1 MKHKWTN
8 NLGLKIVSLLV
19 SCLIWVVVT
28 NTNDPESTQV
38 YKNVPITIKNQDTI
52 TNANKTFTVVDGV
65 DKINVYVTA
74 RKSVRSSLAA
84 DSFIVKADM
93 ENYNE
98 ALGTVP
104 LEISCEDGRIRQEDI
119 RMLPSSLKISMEDKV
134 EQNFGMAVVTTGKP
148 DKGYEVGKTTI
159 VTGDTIRIAGPES
172 LINII
177 GKVTI
182 SVDVTNMSMGST
194 DFYPIRIEDKNGAIL
209 TDGQMSN
216 LELKNSDGVSLQNN
230 SAEVRTELWK
240 VYNDIPL
247 KVEVT
252 GEVAPG
258 YKVSAVTLA
267 PQTINLV
274 AEENA
279 IEELGGIIQLKDPVN
294 VEGMTETQDFTVDL
308 NDTLNQYDDI
318 RLESDI
324 SSAITVHVGIDE
336 VGSKTFQMPISD
348 IIMHNTPSDKKL
360 IFSPADAVSI
370 SVKTTSEDSEEA
382 ITLTLS
388 DISAEIDLK
397 SCEING
403 SYTLPVNVTLP
414 EGYELVN
421 DVSIVVNI
429 EEQDNEAE
437 IEANTEG

>member
-8 NLGLKIVSLLV
+8 NLGLKVLSLLV
-19 SCLIWVVVT
+19 SCLIWLVVT

-74 RKSVRSSLAA
+74 RKSIRAA
-84 DSFIVKADM
+84 LNSGSFTVKADM

-104 LEISCEDGRIRQEDI
+104 LEISCEDARIRQEDLRI
-119 RMLPSSLKISMEDKV
+119 IPSSLKINMEDKV
-134 EQNFGMAVVTTGKP
+134 EQNFGVAVVTTGKA
-148 DKGYEVGKTTI
+148 DKGYELGKTTI
-159 VTGDTIRIAGPES
+159 VSGDTIRIAGPQS

-182 SVDVTNMSMGST
+182 LLDITNMNTDST
-194 DFYPIRIEDKNGAIL
+194 NLYPIRIEDKNGAAL

-216 LELKNSDGVSLQNN
+216 LELKDSNGVSLQNN
-230 SAEVRTELWK
+230 SAEVRTEIWK

-247 KVEVT
+247 KANVT

-258 YKVSAVTLA
+258 FKVSSITLS

-274 AEENA
+274 ATEEA
-279 IEELGGIIQLKDPVN
+279 IDELGGELTLKDDIS
-294 VEGMTETQDFTVDL
+294 VEGLTETQDYTVDL
-308 NDTLNQYDDI
+308 NDTLNQYDSI
-318 RLESDI
+318 RLETDI

-348 IIMHNTPSDKKL
+348 IIMHNTPADKKL
-360 IFSPADAVSI
+360 IFSPADAISI
-370 SVKTTSEDSEEA
+370 SVKTTDDTESGDIDIA
-382 ITLTLS
+382 LDDIT
-388 DISAEIDLK
+388 AEIDLK

-403 SYTLPVNVTLP
+403 SYTLPVEITLP
-414 EGYELVN
+414 QGYELVN
-421 DVSIVVNI
+421 EVKIVVNI
-429 EEQDNEAE
+429 EEQNNTTEVE
-437 IEANTEG
+437 VNTEG

>member
-8 NLGLKIVSLLV
+8 NLGLKVLSLLV
-19 SCLIWVVVT
+19 SCLIWLVVT

-38 YKNVPITIKNQDTI
+38 YKNVPITIINQDTI

-74 RKSVRSSLAA
+74 RKSIRAA
-84 DSFIVKADM
+84 LNSGSFTVKADM

-104 LEISCEDGRIRQEDI
+104 LEISCEDARIRQEDLRI
-119 RMLPSSLKISMEDKV
+119 IPSSLKINMEDKV
-134 EQNFGMAVVTTGKP
+134 EQNFGVAVVTTGKA
-148 DKGYEVGKTTI
+148 DKGYELGKTTI
-159 VTGDTIRIAGPES
+159 VSGDTIRIAGPQS

-182 SVDVTNMSMGST
+182 LLDITNMNTDST
-194 DFYPIRIEDKNGAIL
+194 NLYPIRIEDKNGAAL

-216 LELKNSDGVSLQNN
+216 LELKDSNGVSLQNN
-230 SAEVRTELWK
+230 SAEVRTEIWK

-247 KVEVT
+247 KANVT

-258 YKVSAVTLA
+258 FKVSSITLS

-274 AEENA
+274 ATEEA
-279 IEELGGIIQLKDPVN
+279 IDELGGELTLKDDIS
-294 VEGMTETQDFTVDL
+294 VEGLTETQDYTVDL
-308 NDTLNQYDDI
+308 NDTLNQYDSI
-318 RLESDI
+318 RLETDI

-348 IIMHNTPSDKKL
+348 IIMHNTPADKKL
-360 IFSPADAVSI
+360 IFSPADTISI
-370 SVKTTSEDSEEA
+370 SVKTTDDTESGDID
-382 ITLTLS
+382 ITLD
-388 DISAEIDLK
+388 DITAKIDLK

-403 SYTLPVNVTLP
+403 SYTLPVEITLP
-414 EGYELVN
+414 QGYELVN
-421 DVSIVVNI
+421 EVKIVVNI
-429 EEQDNEAE
+429 EEQNNTTEVE
-437 IEANTEG
+437 VNTEG

>member
-194 DFYPIRIEDKNGAIL
+194 DFYPIRIEDKNGATL

-230 SAEVRTELWK
+230 SAEVQTELWK

-247 KVEVT
+247 KEVT

>member
-8 NLGLKIVSLLV
+8 NLSLKIISLLV
-19 SCLIWVVVT
+19 SCLIWLLVT

-74 RKSVRSSLAA
+74 RKSIRATLNSG
-84 DSFIVKADM
+84 SFTVKADM
-93 ENYNE
+93 ENYNA
-98 ALGTVP
+98 ALGTIP
-104 LEISCEDGRIRQEDI
+104 LEISCEDARIHQEDI
-119 RMLPSSLKISMEDKV
+119 RIVPSSLKISMEDKV
-134 EQNFGMAVVTTGKP
+134 EQNFGIAVVTTGKTE
-148 DKGYEVGKTTI
+148 KGYEVGKTTI
-159 VTGDTIRIAGPES
+159 VTGDTIRIAGPQS

-177 GKVTI
+177 GKVTV
-182 SVDVTNMSMGST
+182 SVDVTNMNTDST
-194 DFYPIRIEDKNGAIL
+194 HFYPVRIEDKNGAAL

-230 SAEVRTELWK
+230 SAEVKTEIWK
-240 VYNDIPL
+240 IYNDIPL
-247 KVEVT
+247 KANIS

-258 YKVSAVTLA
+258 YKVSSMTLS

-274 AEENA
+274 AAEGA
-279 IEELGGIIQLKDPVN
+279 IEELDGVLTLKDDIS
-294 VEGMTETQDFTVDL
+294 VEGLSETQDFTVDL
-308 NDTLNQYDDI
+308 NDTLNLYDNI

-324 SSAITVHVGIDE
+324 SSVISVHVGIDE

-348 IIMHNTPSDKKL
+348 IIMHNTPSEKKL
-360 IFSPADAVSI
+360 IFSPADVIAI
-370 SVKTTSEDSEEA
+370 SVKTIEENKD
-382 ITLTLS
+382 IDLKLE

-397 SCEING
+397 NCEING
-403 SYTLPVNVTLP
+403 SYTLPVTVSLP

-429 EEQDNEAE
+429 EDQDNEAE
-437 IEANTEG
+437 VEANTEG

>member
-8 NLGLKIVSLLV
+8 NLGLKVLSLLV
-19 SCLIWVVVT
+19 SCLIWLVVT

-74 RKSVRSSLAA
+74 RKSIRAA
-84 DSFIVKADM
+84 LNSGSFTVKADM

-104 LEISCEDGRIRQEDI
+104 LEISCEDARIRQEDLRI
-119 RMLPSSLKISMEDKV
+119 IPSSLKINMEDKV
-134 EQNFGMAVVTTGKP
+134 EQNFGVAVVTTGKA
-148 DKGYEVGKTTI
+148 DKGYELGKTTI
-159 VTGDTIRIAGPES
+159 VSGDTSRIAGPQS

-182 SVDVTNMSMGST
+182 LLDITNMNTDST
-194 DFYPIRIEDKNGAIL
+194 NLYPIRIEDKNGAAL
-209 TDGQMSN
+209 TDGQMGN
-216 LELKNSDGVSLQNN
+216 LELKDSNGVSLQNN
-230 SAEVRTELWK
+230 SAEVRTEIWK

-247 KVEVT
+247 KANVT

-258 YKVSAVTLA
+258 FKVSSITLS

-274 AEENA
+274 ATEEA
-279 IEELGGIIQLKDPVN
+279 IDELGGELTLKDDIS
-294 VEGMTETQDFTVDL
+294 VEGLTETQDYTVDL
-308 NDTLNQYDDI
+308 NDTLNQYDSI
-318 RLESDI
+318 RLETDI

-348 IIMHNTPSDKKL
+348 IIMHNTPADKKL
-360 IFSPADAVSI
+360 IFSPADAISI
-370 SVKTTSEDSEEA
+370 SVKTTDDTESGDID
-382 ITLTLS
+382 ITLD
-388 DISAEIDLK
+388 DITAEIDLK

-403 SYTLPVNVTLP
+403 SYTLPVEITLP
-414 EGYELVN
+414 QGYELVN
-421 DVSIVVNI
+421 EVKIVVNI
-429 EEQDNEAE
+429 EEQNNTTEVE
-437 IEANTEG
+437 VNTEG

>member
-8 NLGLKIVSLLV
+8 NLGLKVLSLLV
-19 SCLIWVVVT
+19 SCLIWLVVT

-74 RKSVRSSLAA
+74 RKSIRAA
-84 DSFIVKADM
+84 LNSGSFTVKADM

-104 LEISCEDGRIRQEDI
+104 LEISCEDARIRQEDLRI
-119 RMLPSSLKISMEDKV
+119 IPSSLKINMEDKV
-134 EQNFGMAVVTTGKP
+134 EQNFGVAVVTTGKA
-148 DKGYEVGKTTI
+148 DKGYELGKTTI
-159 VTGDTIRIAGPES
+159 VSGDTIRIAGPQS

-182 SVDVTNMSMGST
+182 LLDITNMNTDST
-194 DFYPIRIEDKNGAIL
+194 NLYPIRIEDKNGAAL

-216 LELKNSDGVSLQNN
+216 LELKDSNGVSLQNN
-230 SAEVRTELWK
+230 SAEVRTEIWK

-247 KVEVT
+247 KANVT

-258 YKVSAVTLA
+258 FKVSSITLS

-274 AEENA
+274 ATEEA
-279 IEELGGIIQLKDPVN
+279 IDELGGELTLKDDIS
-294 VEGMTETQDFTVDL
+294 VEGLTETQDYTVDL
-308 NDTLNQYDDI
+308 NDTLNQYDSI
-318 RLESDI
+318 RLETDI

-348 IIMHNTPSDKKL
+348 IIMHNTPADKKL
-360 IFSPADAVSI
+360 IFSPADTISI
-370 SVKTTSEDSEEA
+370 SVKTTDDTESGDID
-382 ITLTLS
+382 ITLD
-388 DISAEIDLK
+388 DITAEIDLK

-403 SYTLPVNVTLP
+403 SYTLPVEITLP
-414 EGYELVN
+414 QGYELVN
-421 DVSIVVNI
+421 EVKIVVNI
-429 EEQDNEAE
+429 EEQNNTTEVE
-437 IEANTEG
+437 VNTEG

>member
-84 DSFIVKADM
+84 DSFIVQADM

-194 DFYPIRIEDKNGAIL
+194 DFYPIRIEDKNGATL

-230 SAEVRTELWK
+230 SAEVRTELCK

>member
-8 NLGLKIVSLLV
+8 NLGLKVLSLLV
-19 SCLIWVVVT
+19 SCLIWLVVT

-74 RKSVRSSLAA
+74 RKSIRAA
-84 DSFIVKADM
+84 LNSGSFTVKADM

-104 LEISCEDGRIRQEDI
+104 LEISCEDARIRQEDLRI
-119 RMLPSSLKISMEDKV
+119 IPSSLKINMEDKV
-134 EQNFGMAVVTTGKP
+134 EQNFGVAVVTTGKA
-148 DKGYEVGKTTI
+148 DKGYELGKTTI
-159 VTGDTIRIAGPES
+159 VSGDTIRIAGPQS

-182 SVDVTNMSMGST
+182 LLDITNMNTDST
-194 DFYPIRIEDKNGAIL
+194 NLYPIRIEDKNGAAL
-209 TDGQMSN
+209 TEGQMSN
-216 LELKNSDGVSLQNN
+216 LELKDSNGVSLQNN
-230 SAEVRTELWK
+230 SAEVRTEIWK

-247 KVEVT
+247 KANVT

-258 YKVSAVTLA
+258 FKVSSITLS

-274 AEENA
+274 ATEEA
-279 IEELGGIIQLKDPVN
+279 IDELGGELTLKDDIS
-294 VEGMTETQDFTVDL
+294 VEGLTETQDYTVDL
-308 NDTLNQYDDI
+308 NDTLNQYDSI
-318 RLESDI
+318 RLETDI

-348 IIMHNTPSDKKL
+348 IIMHNTPADKKL
-360 IFSPADAVSI
+360 IFSPADTISI
-370 SVKTTSEDSEEA
+370 SVKTTDDTESGDIDIA
-382 ITLTLS
+382 LDDIT
-388 DISAEIDLK
+388 AEIDLK

-403 SYTLPVNVTLP
+403 SYTLPVEITLP
-414 EGYELVN
+414 QGYELVN
-421 DVSIVVNI
+421 EVKIVVNI
-429 EEQDNEAE
+429 EEQNNTTEVE
-437 IEANTEG
+437 VNTEG

>member
-8 NLGLKIVSLLV
+8 NLSLKIISLLV
-19 SCLIWVVVT
+19 SCLIWLLVT

-74 RKSVRSSLAA
+74 RKSIRATLNSG
-84 DSFIVKADM
+84 SFTVKADM
-93 ENYNE
+93 ENYNA
-98 ALGTVP
+98 ALGTIP
-104 LEISCEDGRIRQEDI
+104 LEISCEDARIHQEDI
-119 RMLPSSLKISMEDKV
+119 RIVPSSLKISMEDKV
-134 EQNFGMAVVTTGKP
+134 EQNFGIAVVTTGKTE
-148 DKGYEVGKTTI
+148 KGYEVGKTTI
-159 VTGDTIRIAGPES
+159 VTGDTIRIAGPQS

-177 GKVTI
+177 GKVTV
-182 SVDVTNMSMGST
+182 SVDVTNMNTDST
-194 DFYPIRIEDKNGAIL
+194 HFYPVRIEDKNGAVL

-230 SAEVRTELWK
+230 SAEVKTEIWK
-240 VYNDIPL
+240 IYNDIPL
-247 KVEVT
+247 KANIS

-258 YKVSAVTLA
+258 YKVSSMTLS

-274 AEENA
+274 AAEGA
-279 IEELGGIIQLKDPVN
+279 IEELDGVLTLKDDIS
-294 VEGMTETQDFTVDL
+294 VEGLSETQDFTVDL
-308 NDTLNQYDDI
+308 NDTLNLYDNI

-324 SSAITVHVGIDE
+324 SSVISVHVGIDE

-348 IIMHNTPSDKKL
+348 IIMHNTPSEKKL
-360 IFSPADAVSI
+360 IFSPADVIAI
-370 SVKTTSEDSEEA
+370 SVKTIEENKDIDLKLED
-382 ITLTLS
+382 IF
-388 DISAEIDLK
+388 AEIDLK
-397 SCEING
+397 NCEING
-403 SYTLPVNVTLP
+403 SYTLPVTVSLP

-429 EEQDNEAE
+429 EDQDNEAE
-437 IEANTEG
+437 VEANTEG

>member
-194 DFYPIRIEDKNGAIL
+194 DFYPIRIEDKNGATL

-216 LELKNSDGVSLQNN
+216 LELKNSDGVSLQNK

>member
-8 NLGLKIVSLLV
+8 NLGLKVLSLLV
-19 SCLIWVVVT
+19 SCLIWLVVT

-38 YKNVPITIKNQDTI
+38 YKNVPITIKNQDTV

-74 RKSVRSSLAA
+74 RKTVRAA
-84 DSFIVKADM
+84 LNSGSFTVKADM

-104 LEISCEDGRIRQEDI
+104 LEIACEDSRIRQEDI
-119 RMLPSSLKISMEDKV
+119 RIIPSSLKINMEDKV
-134 EQNFGMAVVTTGKP
+134 EQNFGVAVVTTGKT
-148 DKGYEVGKTTI
+148 DKGYELGKTTI
-159 VTGDTIRIAGPES
+159 VSGDTIRIAGPQS

-182 SVDVTNMSMGST
+182 SVDITNMNTDST
-194 DFYPIRIEDKNGAIL
+194 NFYPIRIEDKNGATL
-209 TDGQMSN
+209 TDSQMSN

-230 SAEVRTELWK
+230 SAEVRTEIWK

-247 KVEVT
+247 KVNVS
-252 GEVAPG
+252 GEVMAG
-258 YKVSAVTLA
+258 FKVSSITLS

-274 AEENA
+274 ASEEGIN
-279 IEELGGIIQLKDPVN
+279 ELGGALTLNDNISVDGLSKSQN
-294 VEGMTETQDFTVDL
+294 YTVDV
-308 NDTLNQYDDI
+308 NDTLSQYDNV

-324 SSAITVHVGIDE
+324 SSAITVYVGIDE

-348 IIMHNTPSDKKL
+348 IIMHNTPDDKKL
-360 IFSPADAVSI
+360 IFSPADAISV
-370 SVKTTSEDSEEA
+370 SVKTTDSNENGEINMTLEE
-382 ITLTLS
+382 IT
-388 DISAEIDLK
+388 AEIDLK
-397 SCEING
+397 NCEING
-403 SYTLPVNVTLP
+403 SYTLPVEITLP

-421 DVSIVVNI
+421 EVTIVVNI
-429 EEQDNEAE
+429 EEQDNTTEV
-437 IEANTEG
+437 EANTED

>member
-8 NLGLKIVSLLV
+8 NLSLKIISLLV
-19 SCLIWVVVT
+19 SCLIWLVVT

-74 RKSVRSSLAA
+74 RKSIRATLNSG
-84 DSFIVKADM
+84 SFTVKADM
-93 ENYNE
+93 ENYNA
-98 ALGTVP
+98 ALGTIP
-104 LEISCEDGRIRQEDI
+104 LEISCEDARIHQEDI
-119 RMLPSSLKISMEDKV
+119 RIVPSSLKISMEDKV
-134 EQNFGMAVVTTGKP
+134 EQNFGIAVVTTGKTE
-148 DKGYEVGKTTI
+148 KGYEVGKTTI
-159 VTGDTIRIAGPES
+159 VTGDTIRIAGPQS

-177 GKVTI
+177 GKVTV
-182 SVDVTNMSMGST
+182 SVDVTNMNTDST
-194 DFYPIRIEDKNGAIL
+194 HFYPVRIEDKNGAAL

-230 SAEVRTELWK
+230 SAEVKTEIWK
-240 VYNDIPL
+240 IYNDIPL
-247 KVEVT
+247 KANIS

-258 YKVSAVTLA
+258 YKVSSMTLS

-274 AEENA
+274 AAEGA
-279 IEELGGIIQLKDPVN
+279 IEELDGVLTLKDDIS
-294 VEGMTETQDFTVDL
+294 VEGLSETQDFTVDL
-308 NDTLNQYDDI
+308 NDTLNLYDNI

-324 SSAITVHVGIDE
+324 SSVISVHVGIDE

-348 IIMHNTPSDKKL
+348 IIMHNTPSEKKL
-360 IFSPADAVSI
+360 IFSPADAIAI
-370 SVKTTSEDSEEA
+370 SVKTIEENKD
-382 ITLTLS
+382 IDLKLE

-397 SCEING
+397 NCEING
-403 SYTLPVNVTLP
+403 SYTLPVTVSLP

-429 EEQDNEAE
+429 EDQDNEAE
-437 IEANTEG
+437 VEANTEG

>member
-8 NLGLKIVSLLV
+8 NLSLKIISLLV
-19 SCLIWVVVT
+19 SCLIWLLVT

-74 RKSVRSSLAA
+74 RKSIRATLNSG
-84 DSFIVKADM
+84 SFTVKADM
-93 ENYNE
+93 ENYNA
-98 ALGTVP
+98 ALGTIP
-104 LEISCEDGRIRQEDI
+104 LEISCEDARIHQEDI
-119 RMLPSSLKISMEDKV
+119 RMVPSSLKISMEDKV
-134 EQNFGMAVVTTGKP
+134 EQNFGIAVVTTGKTE
-148 DKGYEVGKTTI
+148 KGYEVGKTTI
-159 VTGDTIRIAGPES
+159 VTGDTIRIAGPQS

-177 GKVTI
+177 GKVTV
-182 SVDVTNMSMGST
+182 SVDVTNMNTDST
-194 DFYPIRIEDKNGAIL
+194 HFYPVRIEDKNGAAL

-230 SAEVRTELWK
+230 SAEVKTEIWK
-240 VYNDIPL
+240 IYNDIPL
-247 KVEVT
+247 KANIS

-258 YKVSAVTLA
+258 YKVSSMTLS

-274 AEENA
+274 AAEGA
-279 IEELGGIIQLKDPVN
+279 IEELDGVLTLKDDIS
-294 VEGMTETQDFTVDL
+294 VEGLSETQDFTVDL
-308 NDTLNQYDDI
+308 NDTLNLYDNI

-324 SSAITVHVGIDE
+324 SSVISVHVGIDE

-348 IIMHNTPSDKKL
+348 IIMHNTPSEKKL
-360 IFSPADAVSI
+360 IFSPADVIAI
-370 SVKTTSEDSEEA
+370 SVKTIEENKD
-382 ITLTLS
+382 IDLKLE

-397 SCEING
+397 NCEING
-403 SYTLPVNVTLP
+403 SYTLPVTVSLP

-429 EEQDNEAE
+429 EDQDNEAE
-437 IEANTEG
+437 VEANTEG

>member
-8 NLGLKIVSLLV
+8 NLGLKVLSLLV
-19 SCLIWVVVT
+19 SCLIWLVVT

-74 RKSVRSSLAA
+74 RKSIRAA
-84 DSFIVKADM
+84 LNSGSFTVKADM

-104 LEISCEDGRIRQEDI
+104 LEISCEDARIQQEDLRI
-119 RMLPSSLKISMEDKV
+119 IPSSLKINMEDKV
-134 EQNFGMAVVTTGKP
+134 EQNFGVAVVTSGKA
-148 DKGYEVGKTTI
+148 DKGYELGKTTI
-159 VTGDTIRIAGPES
+159 VSGDTIRIAGPQS

-182 SVDVTNMSMGST
+182 LLDITNMNTDST
-194 DFYPIRIEDKNGAIL
+194 NLYPIRIEDKNGAAL
-209 TDGQMSN
+209 TEGQMSN
-216 LELKNSDGVSLQNN
+216 LELKDSNGVSLQNN
-230 SAEVRTELWK
+230 SAEVRTEIWK

-247 KVEVT
+247 KANVT

-258 YKVSAVTLA
+258 FKVSSITLS

-274 AEENA
+274 ATEEA
-279 IEELGGIIQLKDPVN
+279 IDELGGELTLKDDIS
-294 VEGMTETQDFTVDL
+294 VEGLTETQDYTVDL
-308 NDTLNQYDDI
+308 NDTLNQYDSI
-318 RLESDI
+318 RLETDI

-348 IIMHNTPSDKKL
+348 IIMHNTPADKKL
-360 IFSPADAVSI
+360 IFSPADTISI
-370 SVKTTSEDSEEA
+370 SVKTTDDTESGDID
-382 ITLTLS
+382 ITLD
-388 DISAEIDLK
+388 DITAEIDLK

-403 SYTLPVNVTLP
+403 SYTLPVEITLP
-414 EGYELVN
+414 QGYELVN
-421 DVSIVVNI
+421 EVKIVVNI
-429 EEQDNEAE
+429 EEQNNTTEVE
-437 IEANTEG
+437 VNTEG

>member
-194 DFYPIRIEDKNGAIL
+194 DFYPIRIEDKNGATL

-336 VGSKTFQMPISD
+336 VGSKTFQMTISD

>member
-8 NLGLKIVSLLV
+8 NLGLKVLSLLV
-19 SCLIWVVVT
+19 SCLIWLVVT

-74 RKSVRSSLAA
+74 RKSIRAA
-84 DSFIVKADM
+84 LNSGSFTVKADM

-104 LEISCEDGRIRQEDI
+104 LEISCEDARIRQEDLRI
-119 RMLPSSLKISMEDKV
+119 IPSSLKINMEDKV
-134 EQNFGMAVVTTGKP
+134 EQNFGVAVVTTGKA
-148 DKGYEVGKTTI
+148 DKGYELGKTTI
-159 VTGDTIRIAGPES
+159 VSGDTIRIAGPQS

-182 SVDVTNMSMGST
+182 LLDITNMNTDST
-194 DFYPIRIEDKNGAIL
+194 NLYPIRIEDKNGAAL
-209 TDGQMSN
+209 TDGQMGN
-216 LELKNSDGVSLQNN
+216 LELKDSNGVSLQNN
-230 SAEVRTELWK
+230 SAEVRTEIWK

-247 KVEVT
+247 KANVT

-258 YKVSAVTLA
+258 FKVSSITLS

-274 AEENA
+274 ATEEA
-279 IEELGGIIQLKDPVN
+279 IDELGGELTLKDDIS
-294 VEGMTETQDFTVDL
+294 VEGLTETQDYTVDL
-308 NDTLNQYDDI
+308 NDTLNQYDSI
-318 RLESDI
+318 RLETDI

-348 IIMHNTPSDKKL
+348 IIMHNTPADKKL
-360 IFSPADAVSI
+360 IFSPADTISI
-370 SVKTTSEDSEEA
+370 SVKTTDDTESGDID
-382 ITLTLS
+382 ITLD
-388 DISAEIDLK
+388 DITAEIDLK

-403 SYTLPVNVTLP
+403 SYTLPVEITLP
-414 EGYELVN
+414 QGYELVN
-421 DVSIVVNI
+421 EVKIVVNI
-429 EEQDNEAE
+429 EEQNNTTEVE
-437 IEANTEG
+437 VNTEG

>member
-52 TNANKTFTVVDGV
+52 TNANKTFTLVDGV

-194 DFYPIRIEDKNGAIL
+194 DFYPIRIEDKNGATL

>member
-194 DFYPIRIEDKNGAIL
+194 DFYPIRIEDKNGATL

-240 VYNDIPL
+240 VCNDIPL

-258 YKVSAVTLA
+258 YIVSAVTLA

>member
-8 NLGLKIVSLLV
+8 NLGLKVLSLLV
-19 SCLIWVVVT
+19 SCLIWLVVT

-74 RKSVRSSLAA
+74 RKSIRAA
-84 DSFIVKADM
+84 LNSGSFTVKADM

-104 LEISCEDGRIRQEDI
+104 LEISCEDARIRQEDLRI
-119 RMLPSSLKISMEDKV
+119 IPSSLKINMEDKV
-134 EQNFGMAVVTTGKP
+134 EQNFGVAVVTTGKA
-148 DKGYEVGKTTI
+148 DKGYELGKTTI
-159 VTGDTIRIAGPES
+159 VSGDTIRIAGPQS

-182 SVDVTNMSMGST
+182 LLDITNMNTDST
-194 DFYPIRIEDKNGAIL
+194 NLYPIRIEDKNGAAL

-216 LELKNSDGVSLQNN
+216 LELKDSNGVSLQNN
-230 SAEVRTELWK
+230 SAEVRTEIWK

-247 KVEVT
+247 KANVT

-258 YKVSAVTLA
+258 FKVSSITLS

-274 AEENA
+274 ATEEA
-279 IEELGGIIQLKDPVN
+279 IDELGGELTLKDDIS
-294 VEGMTETQDFTVDL
+294 VEGLTETQDYTVDL
-308 NDTLNQYDDI
+308 NDTLNQYDSI
-318 RLESDI
+318 RLETDI

-348 IIMHNTPSDKKL
+348 IIMHNTPADKKL
-360 IFSPADAVSI
+360 IFSPADTISI
-370 SVKTTSEDSEEA
+370 SVKTTDDTESGDID
-382 ITLTLS
+382 ITLD
-388 DISAEIDLK
+388 DITAEIDLK

-403 SYTLPVNVTLP
+403 SYTLPVEITLP
-414 EGYELVN
+414 QGYELVN
-421 DVSIVVNI
+421 EVKIVVNI
-429 EEQDNEAE
+429 EEQNNTTEVE
-437 IEANTEG
+437 VSTEG

>member
-8 NLGLKIVSLLV
+8 NLGLKVLSLLV
-19 SCLIWVVVT
+19 SCLIWLVVT

-74 RKSVRSSLAA
+74 RKSIRAA
-84 DSFIVKADM
+84 LNSGSFTVKADM

-104 LEISCEDGRIRQEDI
+104 LEISCEDARIRQEDLRI
-119 RMLPSSLKISMEDKV
+119 IPSSLKINMEDKV
-134 EQNFGMAVVTTGKP
+134 EQNFGVAVVTSGKA
-148 DKGYEVGKTTI
+148 DKGYELGKTTI
-159 VTGDTIRIAGPES
+159 VSGDTIRIAGPQS

-182 SVDVTNMSMGST
+182 LLDITNMNTDST
-194 DFYPIRIEDKNGAIL
+194 NLYPIRIEDKNGAAL
-209 TDGQMSN
+209 TEGQMSN
-216 LELKNSDGVSLQNN
+216 LELKDSNGVSLQNN
-230 SAEVRTELWK
+230 SAEVRTEIWK

-247 KVEVT
+247 KANVT

-258 YKVSAVTLA
+258 FKVSSITLS

-274 AEENA
+274 ATEEA
-279 IEELGGIIQLKDPVN
+279 IDELGGELTLKDDIS
-294 VEGMTETQDFTVDL
+294 VEGLTETQDYTVDL
-308 NDTLNQYDDI
+308 NDTLNQYDSI
-318 RLESDI
+318 RLETDI

-348 IIMHNTPSDKKL
+348 IIMHNTPADKKL
-360 IFSPADAVSI
+360 IFSPADTISI
-370 SVKTTSEDSEEA
+370 SVKTTDDTESGDID
-382 ITLTLS
+382 ITLDYIT
-388 DISAEIDLK
+388 AEIDLK

-403 SYTLPVNVTLP
+403 SYTLPVEITLP
-414 EGYELVN
+414 QGYELVN
-421 DVSIVVNI
+421 EVKIVVNI
-429 EEQDNEAE
+429 EEQNNTTEVE
-437 IEANTEG
+437 VNTEG

>member
-8 NLGLKIVSLLV
+8 NLGLKVLSLLV
-19 SCLIWVVVT
+19 SCLIWLVVT

-74 RKSVRSSLAA
+74 RKSIRAA
-84 DSFIVKADM
+84 LNSGSFTVKADM

-104 LEISCEDGRIRQEDI
+104 LEISCEEARIRQEDLRI
-119 RMLPSSLKISMEDKV
+119 IPSSLKINMEDKV
-134 EQNFGMAVVTTGKP
+134 EQNFGVAVVTTGKA
-148 DKGYEVGKTTI
+148 DKGYELGKTTI
-159 VTGDTIRIAGPES
+159 VSGDTIRIAGPQS

-182 SVDVTNMSMGST
+182 LLDITNMNTDST
-194 DFYPIRIEDKNGAIL
+194 NLYPIRIEDKNGAAL
-209 TDGQMSN
+209 TDGQMGN
-216 LELKNSDGVSLQNN
+216 LELKDSNGVSLQNN
-230 SAEVRTELWK
+230 SAEVRTEIWK

-247 KVEVT
+247 KANVT

-258 YKVSAVTLA
+258 FKVSSITLS

-274 AEENA
+274 ATEEA
-279 IEELGGIIQLKDPVN
+279 IDELGGELTLKDDIS
-294 VEGMTETQDFTVDL
+294 VEGLTETQDYTVDL
-308 NDTLNQYDDI
+308 NDTLNQYDSI
-318 RLESDI
+318 RLETDI

-348 IIMHNTPSDKKL
+348 IIMHNTPADKKL
-360 IFSPADAVSI
+360 IFSPADAISI
-370 SVKTTSEDSEEA
+370 SVKTTDDTESGDID
-382 ITLTLS
+382 ITLD
-388 DISAEIDLK
+388 DITAEIDLK

-403 SYTLPVNVTLP
+403 SYTLPVEITLP
-414 EGYELVN
+414 QGYELVN
-421 DVSIVVNI
+421 EVKIVVNI
-429 EEQDNEAE
+429 EEQNNTTEVE
-437 IEANTEG
+437 VNTEG

>member
-8 NLGLKIVSLLV
+8 NLGLKVLSLLV
-19 SCLIWVVVT
+19 SCLIWLVVT

-74 RKSVRSSLAA
+74 RKSIRAA
-84 DSFIVKADM
+84 LNSGSFTVKADM

-104 LEISCEDGRIRQEDI
+104 LEISCEDARIRQEDLRI
-119 RMLPSSLKISMEDKV
+119 IPSSLKINMEDKV
-134 EQNFGMAVVTTGKP
+134 EQNFGVAVVTTGKA
-148 DKGYEVGKTTI
+148 DKGYELGKTTI
-159 VTGDTIRIAGPES
+159 VSGDTIRIAGPQS

-182 SVDVTNMSMGST
+182 LLDITNMNTDST
-194 DFYPIRIEDKNGAIL
+194 NLYPIRIEDKNGAAL
-209 TDGQMSN
+209 TEGQMSN
-216 LELKNSDGVSLQNN
+216 LELKDSNGVSLQNN
-230 SAEVRTELWK
+230 SAEVRTEIWK

-247 KVEVT
+247 KANVT

-258 YKVSAVTLA
+258 FKVSSITLS

-274 AEENA
+274 ATEEA
-279 IEELGGIIQLKDPVN
+279 IDELGGELTLKDDIS
-294 VEGMTETQDFTVDL
+294 VEGLTETQDYTVDL
-308 NDTLNQYDDI
+308 NDTLNQYDSI
-318 RLESDI
+318 RLETDI

-348 IIMHNTPSDKKL
+348 IIMYNTPADKKL
-360 IFSPADAVSI
+360 IFSPADTISI
-370 SVKTTSEDSEEA
+370 SVKTTDDTESGDID
-382 ITLTLS
+382 ITLD
-388 DISAEIDLK
+388 DITAEIDLK

-403 SYTLPVNVTLP
+403 SYTLPVEITLP
-414 EGYELVN
+414 QGYELVN
-421 DVSIVVNI
+421 EVKIVVNI
-429 EEQDNEAE
+429 EEQNNTTEVE
-437 IEANTEG
+437 VNTEG

>member
-194 DFYPIRIEDKNGAIL
+194 DFYPIRIEDKNGATL

-324 SSAITVHVGIDE
+324 SYAITVHVGIDE

>member
-84 DSFIVKADM
+84 DSFTVKADM

-194 DFYPIRIEDKNGAIL
+194 DFYPIRIEDKNGATL

-403 SYTLPVNVTLP
+403 SYTLPVKVTLP

>member
-8 NLGLKIVSLLV
+8 NLGLKVLSLLV
-19 SCLIWVVVT
+19 SCLIWLVVT

-74 RKSVRSSLAA
+74 RKSIRAA
-84 DSFIVKADM
+84 LNSGSFTVKADM

-104 LEISCEDGRIRQEDI
+104 LEISCEDARIRQEDLRI
-119 RMLPSSLKISMEDKV
+119 IPSSLKINMEDKV
-134 EQNFGMAVVTTGKP
+134 EQNFGVAVVTSGKA
-148 DKGYEVGKTTI
+148 DKGYELGKTTI
-159 VTGDTIRIAGPES
+159 VSGDTIRIAGPQS

-182 SVDVTNMSMGST
+182 LLDITNMNTDST
-194 DFYPIRIEDKNGAIL
+194 NLYPIRIEDKNGAAL
-209 TDGQMSN
+209 TEGQMSN
-216 LELKNSDGVSLQNN
+216 LELKDSNGVSLQNN
-230 SAEVRTELWK
+230 SAEVRTEIWK

-247 KVEVT
+247 KANVT

-258 YKVSAVTLA
+258 FKVSSITLS

-274 AEENA
+274 ATEEA
-279 IEELGGIIQLKDPVN
+279 IDELGGELTLKDDIS
-294 VEGMTETQDFTVDL
+294 VEGLTETQDYTVDL
-308 NDTLNQYDDI
+308 NDTLNQYDSI
-318 RLESDI
+318 RLETDI

-348 IIMHNTPSDKKL
+348 IIMHNTPADKKL
-360 IFSPADAVSI
+360 IFSPADTISI
-370 SVKTTSEDSEEA
+370 SVKTTDDTESGDID
-382 ITLTLS
+382 ITLD
-388 DISAEIDLK
+388 DITAEIDLK

-403 SYTLPVNVTLP
+403 SYTLPVEIILP
-414 EGYELVN
+414 QGYELVN
-421 DVSIVVNI
+421 EVKIVVNI
-429 EEQDNEAE
+429 EEQNNTTEVE
-437 IEANTEG
+437 VNTEG

>member
-8 NLGLKIVSLLV
+8 NLGLKVLSLLV
-19 SCLIWVVVT
+19 SCLIWLVVT

-74 RKSVRSSLAA
+74 RKSIRAA
-84 DSFIVKADM
+84 LNSGSFTVKADM

-104 LEISCEDGRIRQEDI
+104 LEISCEDARIRQEDLRI
-119 RMLPSSLKISMEDKV
+119 IPSSLKINMEDKV
-134 EQNFGMAVVTTGKP
+134 EQTFGVAVVTTGKA
-148 DKGYEVGKTTI
+148 DKGYELGKTTI
-159 VTGDTIRIAGPES
+159 VSGDTIRIAGPQS

-182 SVDVTNMSMGST
+182 LLDITNMNTDST
-194 DFYPIRIEDKNGAIL
+194 NLYPIRIEDKNGAAL

-216 LELKNSDGVSLQNN
+216 LELKDSNGVSLQNN
-230 SAEVRTELWK
+230 SAEVRTEIWK

-247 KVEVT
+247 KANVT

-258 YKVSAVTLA
+258 FKVSSITLS

-274 AEENA
+274 ATEEA
-279 IEELGGIIQLKDPVN
+279 IDELGGELTLKDDIS
-294 VEGMTETQDFTVDL
+294 VEGLTETQDYTVDL
-308 NDTLNQYDDI
+308 NDTLNQYDSI
-318 RLESDI
+318 RLETDI

-348 IIMHNTPSDKKL
+348 IIMHNTPADKKL
-360 IFSPADAVSI
+360 IFSPADAISI
-370 SVKTTSEDSEEA
+370 SVKTTDDTESGDID
-382 ITLTLS
+382 ITLD
-388 DISAEIDLK
+388 DITAEIDLK

-403 SYTLPVNVTLP
+403 SYTLPVEITLP
-414 EGYELVN
+414 QGYELVN
-421 DVSIVVNI
+421 EVKIVVNI
-429 EEQDNEAE
+429 EEQNNTTEVE
-437 IEANTEG
+437 VNTEG

>member
-8 NLGLKIVSLLV
+8 NLSLKIISLLV
-19 SCLIWVVVT
+19 SCLIWLVVT

-74 RKSVRSSLAA
+74 RKSIRATLNSG
-84 DSFIVKADM
+84 SFTVKADM
-93 ENYNE
+93 ENYNA
-98 ALGTVP
+98 ALGTIP
-104 LEISCEDGRIRQEDI
+104 LEINCEDARIHQEDI
-119 RMLPSSLKISMEDKV
+119 RMIPSSLKISMEDKV
-134 EQNFGMAVVTTGKP
+134 EQNFGIAVVTTGKTE
-148 DKGYEVGKTTI
+148 KGYEVGKTTI
-159 VTGDTIRIAGPES
+159 VTGDTIRIAGPQS

-177 GKVTI
+177 GKVTV
-182 SVDVTNMSMGST
+182 SVDVTNMNTDST
-194 DFYPIRIEDKNGAIL
+194 HFYPVRIEDKNGAAL

-230 SAEVRTELWK
+230 SAEVKTEIWK
-240 VYNDIPL
+240 IYNDIPL
-247 KVEVT
+247 KANIS

-258 YKVSAVTLA
+258 YKVSSMTLS

-274 AEENA
+274 AAEGA
-279 IEELGGIIQLKDPVN
+279 IEELDGVLTLKDDIS
-294 VEGMTETQDFTVDL
+294 VEGLSETQDFTVDL
-308 NDTLNQYDDI
+308 NDTLNLYDNI

-324 SSAITVHVGIDE
+324 SSVISVHVGIDE

-348 IIMHNTPSDKKL
+348 IIMHNTPSEKKL
-360 IFSPADAVSI
+360 IFSPADAIAI
-370 SVKTTSEDSEEA
+370 SVKTIEENKD
-382 ITLTLS
+382 IDLKLE

-397 SCEING
+397 NCEING
-403 SYTLPVNVTLP
+403 SYTLPVTVSLP

-429 EEQDNEAE
+429 EDQDNEAE
-437 IEANTEG
+437 VEANTEG

>member
-8 NLGLKIVSLLV
+8 NLGLKLVSLLV

-74 RKSVRSSLAA
+74 RKSVRSSLTAG
-84 DSFIVKADM
+84 SFTVKADM

-119 RMLPSSLKISMEDKV
+119 RMIPSSLKISMEDKV
-134 EQNFGMAVVTTGKP
+134 EQNFGVAVVTTGKT

-194 DFYPIRIEDKNGAIL
+194 DFYPIRIEDKNGATL

-230 SAEVRTELWK
+230 SAEVR
-240 VYNDIPL
+240 
-247 KVEVT
+247 
-252 GEVAPG
+252 
-258 YKVSAVTLA
+258 
-267 PQTINLV
+267 
-274 AEENA
+274 
-279 IEELGGIIQLKDPVN
+279 
-294 VEGMTETQDFTVDL
+294 
-308 NDTLNQYDDI
+308 
-318 RLESDI
+318 
-324 SSAITVHVGIDE
+324 
-336 VGSKTFQMPISD
+336 
-348 IIMHNTPSDKKL
+348 
-360 IFSPADAVSI
+360 
-370 SVKTTSEDSEEA
+370 
-382 ITLTLS
+382 
-388 DISAEIDLK
+388 
-397 SCEING
+397 SC
-403 SYTLPVNVTLP
+403 
-414 EGYELVN
+414 
-421 DVSIVVNI
+421 
-429 EEQDNEAE
+429 
-437 IEANTEG
+437 

>member
-8 NLGLKIVSLLV
+8 NLGLKVLSLLV
-19 SCLIWVVVT
+19 SCLIWLVVT

-38 YKNVPITIKNQDTI
+38 YKNVPITIKNQDAI

-74 RKSVRSSLAA
+74 RKSIRAA
-84 DSFIVKADM
+84 LNSGSFTVKADM

-104 LEISCEDGRIRQEDI
+104 LEISCEDARIRQEDLRI
-119 RMLPSSLKISMEDKV
+119 IPSSLKINMEDKV
-134 EQNFGMAVVTTGKP
+134 EQNFGVAVVTTGKA
-148 DKGYEVGKTTI
+148 DKGYELGKTTI
-159 VTGDTIRIAGPES
+159 VSGDTIRIAGPQS

-182 SVDVTNMSMGST
+182 LLDITNMNTNST
-194 DFYPIRIEDKNGAIL
+194 NLYPIRIEDKNGASL
-209 TDGQMSN
+209 TDGQMGN
-216 LELKNSDGVSLQNN
+216 LELKDSNGVSLQNN
-230 SAEVRTELWK
+230 SAEVRTEIWK

-247 KVEVT
+247 KANVT

-258 YKVSAVTLA
+258 FKVSSITLS

-274 AEENA
+274 ATEEA
-279 IEELGGIIQLKDPVN
+279 IDELGGELTLKDDIS
-294 VEGMTETQDFTVDL
+294 VEGLTETQDYTVDL
-308 NDTLNQYDDI
+308 NDTLNQYDSI
-318 RLESDI
+318 RLETDI

-348 IIMHNTPSDKKL
+348 IIMHNTPADKKL
-360 IFSPADAVSI
+360 IFSPADAISI
-370 SVKTTSEDSEEA
+370 SVKTTDDTESGDID
-382 ITLTLS
+382 ITLD
-388 DISAEIDLK
+388 DITAEIDLK

-403 SYTLPVNVTLP
+403 SYTLPVEITLP
-414 EGYELVN
+414 QGYELVN
-421 DVSIVVNI
+421 EVKIVVNI
-429 EEQDNEAE
+429 EEQNNTTEVE
-437 IEANTEG
+437 VNTEG

>member
-8 NLGLKIVSLLV
+8 NLGLKVLSLLV
-19 SCLIWVVVT
+19 SCLIWLVVT

-74 RKSVRSSLAA
+74 RKSIRASLNSG
-84 DSFIVKADM
+84 SFTVKADM

-104 LEISCEDGRIRQEDI
+104 LEISCEDARIRQEDLRI
-119 RMLPSSLKISMEDKV
+119 IPSSLKISMEDKV
-134 EQNFGMAVVTTGKP
+134 EQNFGVAVVTTGKA
-148 DKGYEVGKTTI
+148 DKGYELGKTTI
-159 VTGDTIRIAGPES
+159 VSGDTIRIAGPQS

-182 SVDVTNMSMGST
+182 LLDITNMNTDST
-194 DFYPIRIEDKNGAIL
+194 NLYPIRIEDKNGAAL
-209 TDGQMSN
+209 TDGQMGN
-216 LELKNSDGVSLQNN
+216 LELKDSNGVSLQNN
-230 SAEVRTELWK
+230 SAEVRTEIWK

-247 KVEVT
+247 KANVT

-258 YKVSAVTLA
+258 FKVSSITLS

-274 AEENA
+274 ATEEA
-279 IEELGGIIQLKDPVN
+279 IDELGGELTLKDDIS
-294 VEGMTETQDFTVDL
+294 VEGLTETQDYTVDL
-308 NDTLNQYDDI
+308 NDTLNQYDSI
-318 RLESDI
+318 RLETDI

-348 IIMHNTPSDKKL
+348 IIMHNTPADKKL
-360 IFSPADAVSI
+360 IFSPADAISI
-370 SVKTTSEDSEEA
+370 SVKTTDDTESGDID
-382 ITLTLS
+382 ITLD
-388 DISAEIDLK
+388 DITAEIDLK

-403 SYTLPVNVTLP
+403 SYTLPVEITLP
-414 EGYELVN
+414 QGYELVN
-421 DVSIVVNI
+421 EVKIVVNI
-429 EEQDNEAE
+429 EEQNNTTEVE
-437 IEANTEG
+437 VNTEG

>member
-1 MKHKWTN
+1 M
-8 NLGLKIVSLLV
+8 
-19 SCLIWVVVT
+19 
-28 NTNDPESTQV
+28 
-38 YKNVPITIKNQDTI
+38 
-52 TNANKTFTVVDGV
+52 

-194 DFYPIRIEDKNGAIL
+194 DFYPIRIEDKNGATL

-230 SAEVRTELWK
+230 SAEVQTELWK

>member
-8 NLGLKIVSLLV
+8 NLGLKVLSLLV
-19 SCLIWVVVT
+19 SCLIWLVVT

-74 RKSVRSSLAA
+74 RKSIRAA
-84 DSFIVKADM
+84 LNSGSFTVKADM

-104 LEISCEDGRIRQEDI
+104 LEISCEDARIRQEDLRI
-119 RMLPSSLKISMEDKV
+119 IPSSLKINMEDKV
-134 EQNFGMAVVTTGKP
+134 EQNFGVAVVTTGKA
-148 DKGYEVGKTTI
+148 DKGYELGKTTI
-159 VTGDTIRIAGPES
+159 VSGDTIRIAGPQS

-182 SVDVTNMSMGST
+182 LLDITNMNTDST
-194 DFYPIRIEDKNGAIL
+194 NLYPIRIEDKNGAAL
-209 TDGQMSN
+209 TEGQMSN
-216 LELKNSDGVSLQNN
+216 LELKDSNGVSLQNN
-230 SAEVRTELWK
+230 SAEVRTEIWK

-247 KVEVT
+247 KANVT

-258 YKVSAVTLA
+258 FKVSSITLS

-274 AEENA
+274 ATEEA
-279 IEELGGIIQLKDPVN
+279 IDELGGELTLKDDIS
-294 VEGMTETQDFTVDL
+294 VEGLTETQDYTVDL
-308 NDTLNQYDDI
+308 NDTLNQYDSI
-318 RLESDI
+318 RLETDI

-348 IIMHNTPSDKKL
+348 IIMHNTPADKKL
-360 IFSPADAVSI
+360 IFSPADTISI
-370 SVKTTSEDSEEA
+370 SVKTTDDAECGDID
-382 ITLTLS
+382 ITLD
-388 DISAEIDLK
+388 DITAEIDLK

-403 SYTLPVNVTLP
+403 SYTLPVEITLP
-414 EGYELVN
+414 QGYELVN
-421 DVSIVVNI
+421 EVKIVVNI
-429 EEQDNEAE
+429 EEQNNTTEVE
-437 IEANTEG
+437 VNTEG

>member
-1 MKHKWTN
+1 M
-8 NLGLKIVSLLV
+8 
-19 SCLIWVVVT
+19 
-28 NTNDPESTQV
+28 
-38 YKNVPITIKNQDTI
+38 
-52 TNANKTFTVVDGV
+52 
-65 DKINVYVTA
+65 
-74 RKSVRSSLAA
+74 
-84 DSFIVKADM
+84 
-93 ENYNE
+93 
-98 ALGTVP
+98 
-104 LEISCEDGRIRQEDI
+104 
-119 RMLPSSLKISMEDKV
+119 
-134 EQNFGMAVVTTGKP
+134 
-148 DKGYEVGKTTI
+148 
-159 VTGDTIRIAGPES
+159 
-172 LINII
+172 
-177 GKVTI
+177 
-182 SVDVTNMSMGST
+182 
-194 DFYPIRIEDKNGAIL
+194 
-209 TDGQMSN
+209 
-216 LELKNSDGVSLQNN
+216 
-230 SAEVRTELWK
+230 
-240 VYNDIPL
+240 
-247 KVEVT
+247 T

-403 SYTLPVNVTLP
+403 SYTLPVNVMLP

>member
-194 DFYPIRIEDKNGAIL
+194 DFYPIRIEDKNGATL

>member
-74 RKSVRSSLAA
+74 RKSLRSSLTAG
-84 DSFIVKADM
+84 SFTVKADM

-119 RMLPSSLKISMEDKV
+119 RMIPSSLKISMEDKV
-134 EQNFGMAVVTTGKP
+134 EQNFGVAVVTTGKT

-194 DFYPIRIEDKNGAIL
+194 DFYPIRIEDKNGATL

-230 SAEVRTELWK
+230 SAEVRTEIWK

-247 KVEVT
+247 KVDVT

-258 YKVSAVTLA
+258 YKVSSVTLA

-279 IEELGGIIQLKDPVN
+279 IEELGGVIQLKDPVN
-294 VEGMTETQDFTVDL
+294 IEGMTETQDFTVDL
-308 NDTLNQYDDI
+308 NDTLNQYADI

-348 IIMHNTPSDKKL
+348 IIMHNIPSDKKL
-360 IFSPADAVSI
+360 IFSPADAVDI
-370 SVKTTSEDSEEA
+370 SVKTTNEDSEEA

-397 SCEING
+397 NCEING
-403 SYTLPVNVTLP
+403 SYTLPVQVTLP

-437 IEANTEG
+437 VEANTEG